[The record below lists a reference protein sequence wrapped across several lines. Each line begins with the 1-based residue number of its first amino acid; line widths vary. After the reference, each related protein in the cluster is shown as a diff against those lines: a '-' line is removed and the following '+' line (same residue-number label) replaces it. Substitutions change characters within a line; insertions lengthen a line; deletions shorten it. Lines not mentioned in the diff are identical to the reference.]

1 MKVSEMIKN
10 LQKFIKEHGDIDC
23 YYAVDDEGNGYQ
35 KIHYEPSLYYINDDD
50 EVYQSLEELEI
61 EKEDIEN
68 EGIKP
73 ICVVN

>member
-10 LQKFIKEHGDIDC
+10 LAEFINEHGDIEC
-23 YYAVDDEGNGYQ
+23 WYAVDDEGNGYQ
-35 KIHYEPSLYYINDDD
+35 KIYYEPSLYYINDDD

-61 EKEDIEN
+61 EEEDIED

-73 ICVVN
+73 ICIVN